1 MDITGGEF
9 KALEV
14 QEQVQFVNDC
24 VAHGYSI
31 ETIRKR
37 LDIGKNYI
45 ANTFKRE
52 GYTRDKATGMYIKI
66 NTTTEEKTPKTTTNN
81 KPTTNKTKGIKPSD
95 KSNKVNVLE
104 TKVNALESE
113 IEDIK
118 TVLNE
123 VNSKLNKVIN
133 TNNTTTYITVENV
146 NSLGI
151 KKLKG
156 NKVTRSYKLNE
167 KVQKEFKTFCKA
179 HSDCEVG
186 DILATALIEYMERNK

>member
-1 MDITGGEF
+1 MGITGEEF

-24 VAHGYSI
+24 LTNGYSV
-31 ETIRKR
+31 EQIRKK
-37 LDIGKNYI
+37 LNIGKNYI
-45 ANTFKRE
+45 ANAFKKA
-52 GYTRDKATGMYIKI
+52 GYIKDKATGIYIK
-66 NTTTEEKTPKTTTNN
+66 TTNQIDQEVKTTKITNDN
-81 KPTTNKTKGIKPSD
+81 KVVKKPSN

-104 TKVNALESE
+104 TKVNSLENE

-118 TVLNE
+118 AVLNE
-123 VNSKLNKVIN
+123 MNSKLNEVIN
-133 TNNTTTYITVENV
+133 TKNTTTYITVENT

-167 KVQKEFKTFCKA
+167 KVQKEFKSFCKA

>member
-1 MDITGGEF
+1 MAITGSEF

-24 VAHGYSI
+24 LTNGYSVDQ
-31 ETIRKR
+31 IRMK
-37 LDIGKNYI
+37 LGIGKNYI
-45 ANTFKRE
+45 ANKFKYK
-52 GYTRDKATGMYIKI
+52 GYIRDKVTGIYIKNTGDEGVKNT
-66 NTTTEEKTPKTTTNN
+66 NTTTAHNRAKKTANTGTLE
-81 KPTTNKTKGIKPSD
+81 I
-95 KSNKVNVLE
+95 KVNKLE
-104 TKVNALESE
+104 NE
-113 IEDIK
+113 IDDIK
-118 TVLNE
+118 AVLHE
-123 VNSKLNKVIN
+123 MNSKLNGVIN
-133 TNNTTTYITVENV
+133 TKNTTTYITVENT

-167 KVQKEFKTFCKA
+167 KVQKEFKSFCKA

>member
-1 MDITGGEF
+1 MGITGEEF

-24 VAHGYSI
+24 LTNGYSV
-31 ETIRKR
+31 EQIRKK
-37 LDIGKNYI
+37 LNIGKNYI
-45 ANTFKRE
+45 ANAFKKA
-52 GYTRDKATGMYIKI
+52 GYIKDKATGIYIKTNSKI
-66 NTTTEEKTPKTTTNN
+66 DEEVKTTKATTDNN
-81 KPTTNKTKGIKPSD
+81 KRAKRPSD
-95 KSNKVNVLE
+95 KGNGVNVLE
-104 TKVNALESE
+104 TKVNSLENE

-118 TVLNE
+118 AVLNE
-123 VNSKLNKVIN
+123 VNSKLNEVIN
-133 TNNTTTYITVENV
+133 TKNTTTYITVENT

-167 KVQKEFKTFCKA
+167 KVQKEFKSFCKA